1 MQTPWHHQALQYP
14 QGAPEIPMYVC
25 SMSSSRITSLA
36 SARAGAQQVNRRTFM
51 LKSFQIA
58 EKNDTSVWP
67 LGVLRWSLVVIFL
80 WFGCM
85 KFTSYEAHGI
95 EALIEH
101 SPVLGWVNRSFGVQG
116 SSDIIGVLELST
128 ATALILGAFISI
140 FSALGAAMSC
150 ATYLITLSF
159 MFSTPGVTA
168 APLGGFPWLSGDI
181 GQFLIKDLVL
191 LAASVCLLIKLLA
204 GATSRSAQSAAL

>member
-1 MQTPWHHQALQYP
+1 MFKNL
-14 QGAPEIPMYVC
+14 
-25 SMSSSRITSLA
+25 
-36 SARAGAQQVNRRTFM
+36 
-51 LKSFQIA
+51 QIA

-101 SPVLGWVNRSFGVQG
+101 SPVIGWLNRSFGVQG

-191 LAASVCLLIKLLA
+191 LAASLCLLLKSIQVAPRTAPQGVVLP
-204 GATSRSAQSAAL
+204 R

>member
-1 MQTPWHHQALQYP
+1 
-14 QGAPEIPMYVC
+14 
-25 SMSSSRITSLA
+25 
-36 SARAGAQQVNRRTFM
+36 M
-51 LKSFQIA
+51 LNNLQIA
-58 EKNDTSVWP
+58 EKYDPSAWP
-67 LGVLRWSLVVIFL
+67 LAFLRWALVVVFI

-95 EALIEH
+95 SSFIVH
-101 SPVLGWVNRSFGVQG
+101 SPIIGWLNTFFGVQG
-116 SSDIIGVLELST
+116 ASDVIGVLELST
-128 ATALILGAFISI
+128 AAALVLGAFIPF

-150 ATYLITLSF
+150 ATYVITLTF

-191 LAASVCLLIKLLA
+191 LAASACLLLKSIQIA
-204 GATSRSAQSAAL
+204 PSRAPETSAMSR

>member
-1 MQTPWHHQALQYP
+1 
-14 QGAPEIPMYVC
+14 
-25 SMSSSRITSLA
+25 
-36 SARAGAQQVNRRTFM
+36 M
-51 LKSFQIA
+51 LKNLQIA
-58 EKNDTSVWP
+58 ERADTSVWP
-67 LGVLRWSLVVIFL
+67 LGALRWALVVIFL

-85 KFTSYEAHGI
+85 KFTGYEAHGI
-95 EALIEH
+95 EGLIEH
-101 SPVLGWVNRSFGVQG
+101 SPIIGWLNTSFGVQG
-116 SSDIIGVLELST
+116 SSDVIGVLELAT
-128 ATALILGAFISI
+128 AAALILGAFVPF

-191 LAASVCLLIKLLA
+191 LAASVCLLLKSVQVAPGLA
-204 GATSRSAQSAAL
+204 PKGAVQPR

>member
-1 MQTPWHHQALQYP
+1 
-14 QGAPEIPMYVC
+14 
-25 SMSSSRITSLA
+25 
-36 SARAGAQQVNRRTFM
+36 
-51 LKSFQIA
+51 
-58 EKNDTSVWP
+58 VWP
-67 LGVLRWSLVVIFL
+67 LGVLRWALVVIFL

-95 EALIEH
+95 EGLISH
-101 SPVLGWVNRSFGVQG
+101 SPIIGWLNVSLGVQG
-116 SSDIIGVLELST
+116 SSDVIGVLELAT
-128 ATALILGAFISI
+128 AVALILGAFIAF

-150 ATYLITLSF
+150 ATYLVTLSF

-191 LAASVCLLIKLLA
+191 LAASVCLLLKSVQVA
-204 GATSRSAQSAAL
+204 PSTASQGAALPR

>member
-1 MQTPWHHQALQYP
+1 
-14 QGAPEIPMYVC
+14 
-25 SMSSSRITSLA
+25 
-36 SARAGAQQVNRRTFM
+36 M
-51 LKSFQIA
+51 LRNFQIA
-58 EKNDTSVWP
+58 EKADTSVWP
-67 LGVLRWSLVVIFL
+67 LGVLRWALVVIFV

-95 EALIEH
+95 EGLISH
-101 SPVLGWVNRSFGVQG
+101 SPIIGWLNVSLGVQG
-116 SSDIIGVLELST
+116 SSDVIGVLELTT
-128 ATALILGAFISI
+128 AIALILGAFFAF
-140 FSALGAAMSC
+140 FSALGATMSC

-191 LAASVCLLIKLLA
+191 LAASVCLLLKSVQVA
-204 GATSRSAQSAAL
+204 PSTARQGATAPP